1 MNRRTI
7 GSEYEKKAAQFLQQR
22 GCVIVEMNYRTKRAE
37 IDIIFRDGDTLVFGE
52 IKYRKNLCYG
62 MPLEAVDEKK
72 ARRIYQGAR
81 QYIYERQIEEM
92 PMRFDCIG
100 ICGNEWTWEKDVFEW
115 ING

>member
-22 GCVIVEMNYRTKRAE
+22 GCVI
-37 IDIIFRDGDTLVFGE
+37 DGDTLVFGE

-62 MPLEAVDEKK
+62 MPLEAVDKKK